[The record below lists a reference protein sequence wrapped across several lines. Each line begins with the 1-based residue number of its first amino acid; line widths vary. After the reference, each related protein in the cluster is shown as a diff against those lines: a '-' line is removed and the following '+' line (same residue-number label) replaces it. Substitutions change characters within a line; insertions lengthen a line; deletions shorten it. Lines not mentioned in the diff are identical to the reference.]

1 MLRAAVHYMIKQR
14 LLIIVISFI
23 LLIAGVYAAKHLS
36 VDAFPDVTNIQVQVA
51 TVAIG
56 RSPEEMERLVT
67 VPVEI
72 AMTGLPGLVEMR
84 SMNKSGLSLIT
95 LVFTDKTD
103 VFFARQLVM
112 ERIIDVTPRLIP
124 GITPV
129 LGPVSTGLGEVYQYT
144 LEHPD
149 DGKRPLTQEELTERR
164 TIQDWVVR
172 PMLRS
177 IRGVAEINSI
187 GGHVKEYQ
195 VYIDPNKLR
204 HYDLTLTQVDRAL
217 ASNNENASGN
227 ILSLPYEQYLI
238 RGVGLITSLDDIRNI
253 VLREMDGI
261 PIYVRDVAH
270 VTFGGE
276 VRQGASIKNGYTEA
290 VSGIVMMLRGGNAK
304 EIVNRVKEKVA
315 EINERGLLPGGLQIV
330 PFYDRTVMVDAALES
345 VYKVLIEALI
355 FVILVMFICL
365 GNFRV
370 SLVVCATLIITPL
383 VTFIIMNYLGIPA
396 NLMSLGGLAIA
407 IGLMVDPTVV
417 VVENIFLRLS
427 HAPEGESKIVT
438 IAKAT
443 AEVGSPVIYGIIIIV
458 LVFLPLMTLE
468 GMEGKMFSPLAVTI
482 SIALLV
488 ALIVSVVLS
497 PVLCD
502 YLLKG
507 GHEEETKIV
516 VFLKSLYLRLL
527 ALSLRNPKGTALVSI
542 GSLILAIGLYPL
554 LGKSFIPIMKEGA
567 VTPVIIRA
575 PSISLEEAI
584 ELETEALLSIAAIPG
599 VKSVVSKLGRGESPA
614 DPASQN
620 ESDPIAEL
628 DLKESGRTQ
637 AEIEDDIRTALSI
650 LPGVNI
656 VISQPIAQRV
666 DEMVTGVRSQV
677 AVKIFGDDLEELRKL
692 SEQVARIVK
701 STRGARD
708 IRIERLSG
716 QQELTIDIDRRAIAR
731 HGINVSDVNELI
743 STAIGGKAV
752 TQVFEGERRFTLLL
766 RFPAEFRNDVEAIKE
781 LLLRPA
787 SHASSGALSPE
798 AAGGML
804 IPLSAVA
811 EIRVVD
817 GPAIISREFA
827 KRRVVVGANVHERDL
842 GSFVAELQAR
852 TAKEIQLPQGYYF
865 SWGGQF
871 ENMERAM
878 EKLSVIVPI
887 TFAAIFFLLFML
899 FNSVKLALLIFTAL
913 PFAAVG
919 GVVGL
924 FLTGE
929 YLSVPAS
936 VGFIAVW
943 GISILNGVVLVSFI
957 KELREQGYSVADAVK
972 TSCDARFRPV
982 LITAAATILGLAPF
996 LIATGLGS
1004 EVQRPLAIVVVCGLM
1019 TGIVMTKVV
1028 VPMMYR
1034 WFDDMP
1040 DKSKEPIQTRNSIMK
1055 PVAIFFLI
1063 SSLFYAGISNAT
1075 NTPLQNATTMYSV
1088 APPHQNL
1095 MPI

>member
-1 MLRAAVHYMIKQR
+1 MAAIVRAMLNQR
-14 LLIIVISFI
+14 LLVLIIGLI
-23 LLIAGVYAAKHLS
+23 LCAAGVGAIRTLT

-95 LVFTDKTD
+95 LVFTDQTD
-103 VFFARQLVM
+103 VYFARQLVM

-144 LEHPD
+144 IEHPD
-149 DGKRPLTQEELTERR
+149 DGKRALTVEELMERR

-195 VYIDPNKLR
+195 VYADPNKLR
-204 HYDLTLTQVDRAL
+204 HYDLTLTDVDRAL
-217 ASNNENASGN
+217 ASNNANASGN
-227 ILSLPYEQYLI
+227 ILALHYEQYLI
-238 RGVGLITSLDDIRNI
+238 RGVGLISSLEDIRNI
-253 VLREMDGI
+253 VLREMDGV
-261 PIYVRDVAH
+261 PVYVRDVAH

-276 VRQGASIKNGYTEA
+276 VRQGASIKNGDTESVA
-290 VSGIVMMLRGGNAK
+290 GIVMMLRGGNAK
-304 EIVNRVKEKVA
+304 EIVGRIKEKVN
-315 EINERGLLPGGLQIV
+315 EINERGILPGGLQIV
-330 PFYDRTVMVDAALES
+330 PFYDRTDLVDGALSTVQTTLMES
-345 VYKVLIEALI
+345 L
-355 FVILVMFICL
+355 ILVIVVLSIFL
-365 GNFRV
+365 GTVRTSF
-370 SLVVCATLIITPL
+370 VVCFTLIITPL
-383 VTFIIMNYLGIPA
+383 ITFLVMNYYGMPA
-396 NLMSLGGLAIA
+396 NLMSLGGLTIA
-407 IGLMVDPTVV
+407 LGMMVDPTVV
-417 VVENIFLRLS
+417 VVENIYQRL
-427 HAPEGESKIVT
+427 GEAKDTGKSKFNVIVD
-438 IAKAT
+438 AV
-443 AEVGSPVIYGIIIIV
+443 AEVGTPVIFGLIVTV

-468 GMEGKMFSPLAVTI
+468 GMEGKTFSPLAVTI
-482 SIALLV
+482 SISLFIALLV
-488 ALIVSVVLS
+488 SLLLS

-507 GHEEETKIV
+507 GSEEDTKIIAV
-516 VFLKSLYLRLL
+516 MKNAYLSFYDL
-527 ALSLRNPKGTALVSI
+527 ANRNQKKTMIVAISALM
-542 GSLILAIGLYPL
+542 LAFALFPL

-575 PSISLEEAI
+575 PSISLDEAI
-584 ELETEALLSIAAIPG
+584 IIETEAMKAIAAIPG
-599 VKSVVSKLGRGESPA
+599 VKSVVSKLGRGETPA

-620 ESDPIAEL
+620 ESDPIADL
-628 DLKESGRTQ
+628 DLIGSGRTQ
-637 AEIEDDIRTALSI
+637 AEIEEDIRKALAA

-677 AVKIFGDDLEELRKL
+677 AIKIFGDDLEELRKL

-716 QQELTIDIDRRAIAR
+716 QQELTINIDRRAIAR

-743 STAIGGKAV
+743 STAVGGKAV

-766 RFPAEFRNDVEAIKE
+766 RFPEGFRHDVEAIKE

-787 SHASSGALSPE
+787 INGVPGGAGVPGT
-798 AAGGML
+798 GGML
-804 IPLSAVA
+804 VPLSAVA
-811 EIRVVD
+811 DIKVVD

-842 GSFVAELQAR
+842 GGFVAELQER
-852 TAKEIQLPQGYYF
+852 TAKEIKLPPGYYF

-878 EKLSVIVPI
+878 AKLSVIVPI
-887 TFAAIFFLLFML
+887 TLAAIFFLLFML
-899 FNSVKLALLIFTAL
+899 FNSVKMAILIYLVL
-913 PFAAVG
+913 PFASVG

-924 FLTGE
+924 FVTGQ

-943 GISILNGVVLVSFI
+943 GTSILNGVVLISFLR
-957 KELREQGYSVADAVK
+957 ELRQKGFSVQEAARK
-972 TSCDARFRPV
+972 ACAQRFRPV
-982 LITAAATILGLAPF
+982 MMTAATTVLGLAPF

-1004 EVQRPLAIVVVCGLM
+1004 EIQKPLAVVVIFGLTTATMM
-1019 TGIVMTKVV
+1019 TMVVM
-1028 VPMMYR
+1028 PMIYR
-1034 WFDDMP
+1034 WFDDIP
-1040 DKSKEPIQTRNSIMK
+1040 DKKVPDKADPASIPAAPSVLVKQT
-1055 PVAIFFLI
+1055 
-1063 SSLFYAGISNAT
+1063 
-1075 NTPLQNATTMYSV
+1075 
-1088 APPHQNL
+1088 
-1095 MPI
+1095 

>member
-1 MLRAAVHYMIKQR
+1 MLASIVHFMLRIR
-14 LLIIVISFI
+14 LVVVVVALA
-23 LLIAGVYAAKHLS
+23 LCGAGVYALKHLS

-144 LEHPD
+144 IEHPD
-149 DGKRPLTQEELTERR
+149 DGKRALTEEELMERR

-187 GGHVKEYQ
+187 GGYVKEYQ
-195 VYIDPNKLR
+195 VYVDPNKLR
-204 HYDLTLTQVDRAL
+204 HFDLTLTEVDRAL
-217 ASNNENASGN
+217 ANNNANASGN
-227 ILSLPYEQYLI
+227 ILALRYEQYLI
-238 RGVGLITSLDDIRNI
+238 RGVGLIASLEDIRNI
-253 VLREMDGI
+253 VLREMNGV
-261 PIYVRDVAH
+261 PVYVRDVAD

-276 VRQGASIKNGYTEA
+276 VRQGASIKNGDTES
-290 VSGIVMMLRGGNAK
+290 VTGIVMMLRGGNAK
-304 EIVNRVKEKVA
+304 EIVGRIKEKVT
-315 EINERGLLPGGLQIV
+315 EINERGLLPDGLQIV
-330 PFYDRTVMVDAALES
+330 PFYDRTIMVDAALDS
-345 VYKVLIEALI
+345 VSRVLIEAMV
-355 FVILVMFICL
+355 FVIIVMVICL
-365 GNFRV
+365 GNFRI

-383 VTFIIMNYLGIPA
+383 VTFMIMNYFGIPA

-427 HAPEGESKIVT
+427 HASGDEPKMVT
-438 IAKAT
+438 IAKAA

-468 GMEGKMFSPLAVTI
+468 GMEGKMFSPLAITI
-482 SIALLV
+482 SISLLV
-488 ALIVSVVLS
+488 ALVVSVVLS
-497 PVLCD
+497 PVLSD
-502 YLLKG
+502 YALKSG
-507 GHEEETKIV
+507 SEEDTKIV
-516 VFLKSLYLRLL
+516 VFLKTLYLRLL
-527 ALSLRNPKGTALVSI
+527 YLALANPKGTALVSV
-542 GSLILAIGLYPL
+542 GSLLLAIGLYPM
-554 LGKSFIPIMKEGA
+554 LGKSFIPIMKEGSI
-567 VTPVIIRA
+567 TPVIIRA
-575 PSISLEEAI
+575 PSISLDEAI
-584 ELETEALLSIAAIPG
+584 KIETEAMKMIAAIPG
-599 VKSVVSKLGRGESPA
+599 VKSVVSKLGRGETPA

-620 ESDPIAEL
+620 ESDPIADL
-628 DLKESGRTQ
+628 DLEGSGRTQ
-637 AEIEDDIRTALSI
+637 AELEEDIRKALAV

-716 QQELTIDIDRRAIAR
+716 QQELTIEIDRRAIAR

-743 STAIGGKAV
+743 ATAIGGKAV
-752 TQVFEGERRFTLLL
+752 TQVFEGERRFTLIL
-766 RFPAEFRNDVEAIKE
+766 RFPEQYRYDVEAIKE

-787 SHASSGALSPE
+787 VTTPTR
-798 AAGGML
+798 GGGTDGGRL
-804 IPLSAVA
+804 VPLSAIADIKV
-811 EIRVVD
+811 ID

-842 GSFVAELQAR
+842 GGFVAELQEK
-852 TAKEIQLPQGYYF
+852 TAKEIKLPPGYYF

-878 EKLSVIVPI
+878 AKLSLIVPI

-913 PFAAVG
+913 PFASVG
-919 GVVGL
+919 GVIGL

-943 GISILNGVVLVSFI
+943 GVSILNGVVLVSFI
-957 KELREQGYSVADAVK
+957 KELREQGLSVADAVK
-972 TSCDARFRPV
+972 TSCEARFRPV

-1004 EVQRPLAIVVVCGLM
+1004 EVQRPLAIVVICGLI
-1019 TGIVMTKVV
+1019 TATVMTKVV
-1028 VPMMYR
+1028 VPMLYR

-1040 DKSKEPIQTRNSIMK
+1040 DHPTQPKQHEEDHTALPLTSDSSPSLK
-1055 PVAIFFLI
+1055 PVKE
-1063 SSLFYAGISNAT
+1063 
-1075 NTPLQNATTMYSV
+1075 V
-1088 APPHQNL
+1088 
-1095 MPI
+1095 

>member
-1 MLRAAVHYMIKQR
+1 MTAIVRAMLNQR
-14 LLIIVISFI
+14 LLVLIIGLI
-23 LLIAGVYAAKHLS
+23 LCAAGVGAIKTLT

-95 LVFTDKTD
+95 LVFTDQTD

-144 LEHPD
+144 IEHPD
-149 DGKRPLTQEELTERR
+149 DGKRTLTEEELMERR
-164 TIQDWVVR
+164 TVQDWVVR

-195 VYIDPNKLR
+195 VYADPNKLR
-204 HYDLTLTQVDRAL
+204 HYDLTLTDVDRAL
-217 ASNNENASGN
+217 ASNNANASGN
-227 ILSLPYEQYLI
+227 ILSLQYEQYLI
-238 RGVGLITSLDDIRNI
+238 RGVGLIASLEDIRNI
-253 VLREMDGI
+253 VLREMDGV
-261 PIYVRDVAH
+261 PVYVRDVAH

-276 VRQGASIKNGYTEA
+276 VRQGASIKNGDTESVA
-290 VSGIVMMLRGGNAK
+290 GIVMMLRGGNAK
-304 EIVNRVKEKVA
+304 EIVGRIKERVKE
-315 EINERGLLPGGLQIV
+315 INEGGILPGGLQIV
-330 PFYDRTVMVDAALES
+330 PFYDRTDLVDAALGTVQS
-345 VYKVLIEALI
+345 TLIESL
-355 FVILVMFICL
+355 ILVIVVLSLFL
-365 GNFRV
+365 GTVRTSF
-370 SLVVCATLIITPL
+370 VVCFTLIITPL
-383 VTFIIMNYLGIPA
+383 ITFLVMNHYGMPA
-396 NLMSLGGLAIA
+396 NLMSLGGLTIA
-407 IGLMVDPTVV
+407 LGMMVDPTVV
-417 VVENIFLRLS
+417 VVENIYQRL
-427 HAPEGESKIVT
+427 GEAKDTGKSKFNVIVD
-438 IAKAT
+438 AT
-443 AEVGSPVIYGIIIIV
+443 AEVGTPVIFGLIVTV

-468 GMEGKMFSPLAVTI
+468 GMEGKTFSPLAVTI
-482 SIALLV
+482 SISLFIALLV
-488 ALIVSVVLS
+488 SLLLS

-507 GHEEETKIV
+507 GSEQDTKIIAV
-516 VFLKSLYLRLL
+516 MKNAYLYIYDL
-527 ALSLRNPKGTALVSI
+527 ANRNQKKTMIIAISALI
-542 GSLILAIGLYPL
+542 AAFALFPL
-554 LGKSFIPIMKEGA
+554 LGKSFIPIMKEGSI
-567 VTPVIIRA
+567 TPVIIRA
-575 PSISLEEAI
+575 PSISLDEAI
-584 ELETEALLSIAAIPG
+584 KIETEAMKAIAAIPG
-599 VKSVVSKLGRGESPA
+599 VKSVVSKLGRGDTPA

-620 ESDPIAEL
+620 ESDPIANL
-628 DLKESGRTQ
+628 DLIGSGRTQ
-637 AEIEDDIRTALSI
+637 AEIEEDIRKSLTV

-716 QQELTIDIDRRAIAR
+716 QQELTINIDRRAIAR
-731 HGINVSDVNELI
+731 HGLNVSDVNEMI
-743 STAIGGKAV
+743 ATAVGGKAV

-766 RFPAEFRNDVEAIKE
+766 RFPEEFRHDVEAIKE

-787 SHASSGALSPE
+787 IDGARGGMG
-798 AAGGML
+798 AGGML
-804 IPLSAVA
+804 VPLSAVA
-811 EIRVVD
+811 EIKVID

-842 GSFVAELQAR
+842 GGFVAELQQR
-852 TAKEIQLPQGYYF
+852 TAKEIKLPPGYYF
-865 SWGGQF
+865 AWGGQF

-878 EKLSVIVPI
+878 AKLSIIVPI
-887 TFAAIFFLLFML
+887 TLAAIFFLLFML
-899 FNSVKLALLIFTAL
+899 FNSIKMAILIYLAL
-913 PFAAVG
+913 PFASVG
-919 GVVGL
+919 GIVGL
-924 FLTGE
+924 FVTGQ

-943 GISILNGVVLVSFI
+943 GTSILNGVVLISFLR
-957 KELREQGYSVADAVK
+957 ELREKGFSVQEAARK
-972 TSCDARFRPV
+972 ACAQRFRPV
-982 LITAAATILGLAPF
+982 MMTAATTVLGLAPF
-996 LIATGLGS
+996 LTATGLGS
-1004 EVQRPLAIVVVCGLM
+1004 EVQKPLAIVVIFGLM
-1019 TGIVMTKVV
+1019 TATVMTMVV
-1028 VPMMYR
+1028 MPMIYR

-1040 DKSKEPIQTRNSIMK
+1040 DKKNEPEQNQPEPLPLVDTLQSPAKE
-1055 PVAIFFLI
+1055 A
-1063 SSLFYAGISNAT
+1063 
-1075 NTPLQNATTMYSV
+1075 
-1088 APPHQNL
+1088 
-1095 MPI
+1095 

>member
-1 MLRAAVHYMIKQR
+1 MLAAIVNVMIR
-14 LLIIVISFI
+14 LRLIVVVVA
-23 LLIAGVYAAKHLS
+23 LALCGAGIYAAKHLS

-103 VFFARQLVM
+103 VYFARQLVM
-112 ERIIDVTPRLIP
+112 ERIIDVSPRLIP

-129 LGPVSTGLGEVYQYT
+129 LGPVSTGLGEVFQYT
-144 LEHPD
+144 IEHPS
-149 DGKRPLTQEELTERR
+149 DGKRALTKEELTERR

-187 GGHVKEYQ
+187 GGYVKEYQ
-195 VYIDPNKLR
+195 VYVDPNKLR
-204 HYDLTLTQVDRAL
+204 HYDLTLTEVDRAL
-217 ASNNENASGN
+217 ASNNANASGN
-227 ILSLPYEQYLI
+227 ILALRYEQYLI
-238 RGVGLITSLDDIRNI
+238 RGVGLIATLDDIRNI
-253 VLREMDGI
+253 VLREMDGV
-261 PIYVRDVAH
+261 PIYMRDVAE
-270 VTFGGE
+270 VTLGGE
-276 VRQGASIKNGYTEA
+276 VRQGASIKNGYTESVA
-290 VSGIVMMLRGGNAK
+290 AIVMMLRGGNAK
-304 EIVNRVKEKVA
+304 EIVSRVKEKVA
-315 EINERGLLPGGLQIV
+315 EINESGLLPDGLQIV
-330 PFYDRTVMVDAALES
+330 PFYDRSVMVDAALDS

-365 GNFRV
+365 GHLRV

-383 VTFIIMNYLGIPA
+383 ITFMIMNYFGIPA
-396 NLMSLGGLAIA
+396 NLMSLGGLTIA

-427 HAPEGESKIVT
+427 HAPSGEPKIVT
-438 IAKAT
+438 IAKAA
-443 AEVGSPVIYGIIIIV
+443 AEVGAPVIYGIIIIV

-488 ALIVSVVLS
+488 ALVISVVLS

-502 YLLKG
+502 YALKG
-507 GHEEETKIV
+507 GSEKDTKIV
-516 VFLKSLYLRLL
+516 VVLKSLYLRLL
-527 ALSLRNPKGTALVSI
+527 YLALRNPKGTALVSV
-542 GSLILAIGLYPL
+542 GSLLLAIGLYPM
-554 LGKSFIPIMKEGA
+554 LGKSFIPIMKEGS

-575 PSISLEEAI
+575 PSISLEKSIKLEMEAMQK
-584 ELETEALLSIAAIPG
+584 IAAIPG
-599 VKSVVSKLGRGESPA
+599 VKTVVSKLGRGESPA
-614 DPASQN
+614 DPQSQN
-620 ESDPIAEL
+620 ESDPIADL
-628 DLKESGRTQ
+628 DLKGSGRTQ
-637 AEIEDDIRTALSI
+637 AEIEEDIRKALAD

-656 VISQPIAQRV
+656 VISQPIAARV

-708 IRIERLSG
+708 LRIERLSG
-716 QQELTIDIDRRAIAR
+716 QQELTINIDRHAIAR
-731 HGINVSDVNELI
+731 HGLNVSDINELI
-743 STAIGGKAV
+743 ETAVGGKAV

-766 RFPAEFRNDVEAIKE
+766 RFPEKYRHDVESIKD

-787 SHASSGALSPE
+787 STGVAGGMGK
-798 AAGGML
+798 GGML

-811 EIRVVD
+811 EIKVID
-817 GPAIISREFA
+817 GPAVISREFA
-827 KRRVVVGANVHERDL
+827 KRRVVVGANVHNRDI
-842 GSFVAELQAR
+842 GSFVAELQQR
-852 TAKEIQLPQGYYF
+852 VAKEVKLPPGYYF

-878 EKLSVIVPI
+878 ARLAVIVPI
-887 TFAAIFFLLFML
+887 TFMAIFFLLFML

-913 PFAAVG
+913 PFASVG

-943 GISILNGVVLVSFI
+943 GVAILNGVVLVSFI
-957 KELREQGYSVADAVK
+957 KELREQGLTVQEAVK
-972 TSCDARFRPV
+972 TSCEARFRPV

-996 LIATGLGS
+996 LISTGLGS
-1004 EVQRPLAIVVVCGLM
+1004 EVQRPLAIVVICGLI
-1019 TGIVMTKVV
+1019 TATVMTKVV
-1028 VPMMYR
+1028 VPMLYR
-1034 WFDDMP
+1034 WFDDHK
-1040 DKSKEPIQTRNSIMK
+1040 DD
-1055 PVAIFFLI
+1055 
-1063 SSLFYAGISNAT
+1063 
-1075 NTPLQNATTMYSV
+1075 
-1088 APPHQNL
+1088 APPTTPNPPEIAASTVAADGQHGGKAVTTGETPAQ
-1095 MPI
+1095 PSA

>member
-1 MLRAAVHYMIKQR
+1 MAAIIRAMLNQR
-14 LLIIVISFI
+14 LLVLVIG
-23 LLIAGVYAAKHLS
+23 LMLCVAGGFAVKTLS

-95 LVFTDKTD
+95 LVFTDQTD

-144 LEHPD
+144 IEHPD
-149 DGKRPLTQEELTERR
+149 DSKRALTVEELMERR

-195 VYIDPNKLR
+195 VYVDPNKLR

-217 ASNNENASGN
+217 ASNNANASGN
-227 ILSLPYEQYLI
+227 ILALHYEQYLI
-238 RGVGLITSLDDIRNI
+238 RGVGLISSLEDIRNI
-253 VLREMDGI
+253 VLREMNGV
-261 PIYVRDVAH
+261 PVYVRDIAE

-276 VRQGASIKNGYTEA
+276 VRQGASIKNGYTES

-304 EIVNRVKEKVA
+304 EIVGRIKEKVA
-315 EINERGLLPGGLQIV
+315 EINERGILPDGLQIV
-330 PFYDRTVMVDAALES
+330 PFYDRTDLVDGALS
-345 VYKVLIEALI
+345 TVQSTLIESL
-355 FVILVMFICL
+355 ILVIVVLSIFL
-365 GNFRV
+365 GTIRT
-370 SLVVCATLIITPL
+370 SIVVCFTLIITPL
-383 VTFIIMNYLGIPA
+383 ITFLVMNYYGMPA
-396 NLMSLGGLAIA
+396 NLMSLGGLTIA
-407 IGLMVDPTVV
+407 LGMMVDPTVV
-417 VVENIFLRLS
+417 VVENIYQRL
-427 HAPEGESKIVT
+427 GEAKDTGKSKYNVIVD
-438 IAKAT
+438 AV
-443 AEVGSPVIYGIIIIV
+443 AEVGTPVIFGLIVTV

-468 GMEGKMFSPLAVTI
+468 GMEGKTFSPLAVTI
-482 SIALLV
+482 SISLFIALLV
-488 ALIVSVVLS
+488 SLSLS

-507 GHEEETKIV
+507 GSEQDTKIIAI
-516 VFLKSLYLRLL
+516 LKKGYL
-527 ALSLRNPKGTALVSI
+527 
-542 GSLILAIGLYPL
+542 GLYDLAVRNQKKTMIISVSSLMVAFALFPL
-554 LGKSFIPIMKEGA
+554 LGTAFIPIMKEGA

-575 PSISLEEAI
+575 PSISLDEAI
-584 ELETEALLSIAAIPG
+584 KIETEAMQMIAAIPG

-620 ESDPIAEL
+620 ESDPIADL
-628 DLKESGRTQ
+628 DLIGSGRTQ
-637 AEIEDDIRTALSI
+637 HEIEEDIRKALTV

-677 AVKIFGDDLEELRKL
+677 AIKIFGDDLEELRKL

-716 QQELTIDIDRRAIAR
+716 QQELTINIDRRAIAR

-743 STAIGGKAV
+743 ATAVGGKAV

-766 RFPAEFRNDVEAIKE
+766 RFPEGFRHDVEAIKE
-781 LLLRPA
+781 LLLRPTA
-787 SHASSGALSPE
+787 SNVTPGGMAT
-798 AAGGML
+798 GGML
-804 IPLSAVA
+804 VPLSAIADIKV
-811 EIRVVD
+811 ID

-827 KRRVVVGANVHERDL
+827 KRRVVIGVNVHERDM
-842 GSFVAELQAR
+842 GGFVAELQER
-852 TAKEIQLPQGYYF
+852 TAKEIKLPPGYYF
-865 SWGGQF
+865 VWGGQF
-871 ENMERAM
+871 ENMQRAM
-878 EKLSVIVPI
+878 AKLSIIVPV
-887 TFAAIFFLLFML
+887 TLAAIFFLLFML
-899 FNSVKLALLIFTAL
+899 FNSVKMAVLIYLVL
-913 PFAAVG
+913 PFASVG

-924 FLTGE
+924 FVTGQ

-943 GISILNGVVLVSFI
+943 GTSILNGVVLISFLR
-957 KELREQGYSVADAVK
+957 ELREKGLSAQEAARQACSQ
-972 TSCDARFRPV
+972 RFRPV
-982 LITAAATILGLAPF
+982 MMTAATTILGLAPF
-996 LIATGLGS
+996 LTATGLGS
-1004 EVQRPLAIVVVCGLM
+1004 EVQKPLAIVVIFGLTTATLM
-1019 TGIVMTKVV
+1019 TMVVM
-1028 VPMMYR
+1028 PMAYR
-1034 WFDDMP
+1034 WFDDIS
-1040 DKSKEPIQTRNSIMK
+1040 DKKTPVHPEPLPSLV
-1055 PVAIFFLI
+1055 VADP
-1063 SSLFYAGISNAT
+1063 AKKA
-1075 NTPLQNATTMYSV
+1075 
-1088 APPHQNL
+1088 
-1095 MPI
+1095 

>member
-1 MLRAAVHYMIKQR
+1 MATIVRAMLNQR
-14 LLIIVISFI
+14 LLV
-23 LLIAGVYAAKHLS
+23 LVLALGLCIAGGFAAKNLT

-95 LVFTDKTD
+95 LVFTDETD

-144 LEHPD
+144 IEHPS
-149 DGKRPLTQEELTERR
+149 DGKRSLTEQELMDRR

-187 GGHVKEYQ
+187 GGYVKEYQ
-195 VYIDPNKLR
+195 VYVDPNKLR
-204 HYDLTLTQVDRAL
+204 HYDLTLAQVDLAL
-217 ASNNENASGN
+217 ASNNANASGN
-227 ILSLPYEQYLI
+227 ILALHYEQYLI
-238 RGVGLITSLDDIRNI
+238 RGVGLISSLEDIRNI
-253 VLREMDGI
+253 VLKETNGV
-261 PIYVRDVAH
+261 PIYVRDVAN
-270 VTFGGE
+270 VVFGGE
-276 VRQGASIKNGYTEA
+276 VRQGASIKNGDTES
-290 VSGIVMMLRGGNAK
+290 VTGVVMMLRGGNAK
-304 EIVNRVKEKVA
+304 EIVSRIKEKVA
-315 EINERGLLPGGLQIV
+315 EINERGILPDGLQIV
-330 PFYDRTVMVDAALES
+330 PFYDRTDLVDNALRTVQSTLMES
-345 VYKVLIEALI
+345 L
-355 FVILVMFICL
+355 ILVIVVLSVFL
-365 GNFRV
+365 GTVRTSF
-370 SLVVCATLIITPL
+370 VVCFTLIITPL
-383 VTFIIMNYLGIPA
+383 VTFMVMNHYGMPA
-396 NLMSLGGLAIA
+396 NLMSLGGLTIA
-407 IGLMVDPTVV
+407 LGMMVDPTVV
-417 VVENIFLRLS
+417 VVENIYQRL
-427 HAPEGESKIVT
+427 GEAKDTGKSKYNVIVD
-438 IAKAT
+438 AV
-443 AEVGSPVIYGIIIIV
+443 AEVGTPVIFGLVVTV

-468 GMEGKMFSPLAVTI
+468 GMEGKTFSPLAVTI
-482 SIALLV
+482 SISLFIALLV
-488 ALIVSVVLS
+488 SLMLS

-507 GHEEETKIV
+507 GSEEDTRIIAIMKNGYLK
-516 VFLKSLYLRLL
+516 VFDLASRNQKKAIMIAISSLMVAF
-527 ALSLRNPKGTALVSI
+527 ALF
-542 GSLILAIGLYPL
+542 PL

-575 PSISLEEAI
+575 PSISLDEAI
-584 ELETEALLSIAAIPG
+584 KIEMEGMKAIAAIPG
-599 VKSVVSKLGRGESPA
+599 VKSVVSKLGRGDTAA

-620 ESDPIAEL
+620 ESDPIVDL
-628 DLKESGRTQ
+628 DLVNSGRTQ
-637 AEIEDDIRTALSI
+637 LEIEEDIRKALTI

-716 QQELTIDIDRRAIAR
+716 QQELTINIDRRAIAR
-731 HGINVSDVNELI
+731 HGLNVSDVNELI
-743 STAIGGKAV
+743 ATAVGGKAV

-766 RFPAEFRNDVEAIKE
+766 RFPEEVRYDVEAIKE

-787 SHASSGALSPE
+787 TIITGKEGAG
-798 AAGGML
+798 AGGRL
-804 IPLSAVA
+804 VPLKAVA
-811 EIRVVD
+811 EIKVVD

-827 KRRVVVGANVHERDL
+827 RRRVVVGANVHNRDM
-842 GSFVAELQAR
+842 GGFVAELQERA
-852 TAKEIQLPQGYYF
+852 AKEIKLPPGYYF
-865 SWGGQF
+865 VWGGQF

-878 EKLSVIVPI
+878 AKLGVIVPV
-887 TFAAIFFLLFML
+887 TLAVIFFLLFML
-899 FNSVKLALLIFTAL
+899 FNSVKMAILIYLVL
-913 PFAAVG
+913 PFASVG

-924 FLTGE
+924 YLTGQ

-943 GISILNGVVLVSFI
+943 GTSILNGVVLISFVR
-957 KELREQGYSVADAVK
+957 ELRQKGMSIAEATRKACSQ
-972 TSCDARFRPV
+972 RFRPV
-982 LITAAATILGLAPF
+982 MMTAATTILGLAPF
-996 LIATGLGS
+996 LTATGLGS
-1004 EVQRPLAIVVVCGLM
+1004 EVQKPLAIVVIFGLTTATMM
-1019 TGIVMTKVV
+1019 TMVVM
-1028 VPMMYR
+1028 PIIYH
-1034 WFDDMP
+1034 WFDDIVTT
-1040 DKSKEPIQTRNSIMK
+1040 KESETEGESTDAKNVTVSP
-1055 PVAIFFLI
+1055 AIK
-1063 SSLFYAGISNAT
+1063 
-1075 NTPLQNATTMYSV
+1075 
-1088 APPHQNL
+1088 
-1095 MPI
+1095 

>member
-1 MLRAAVHYMIKQR
+1 VLASIVNIMIRLR
-14 LLIIVISFI
+14 LIVVVVA
-23 LLIAGVYAAKHLS
+23 LALCGAGIYAAKHLS

-103 VFFARQLVM
+103 VYFARQLVM
-112 ERIIDVTPRLIP
+112 ERIIDVSPRLIP

-144 LEHPD
+144 IEHPN
-149 DGKRPLTQEELTERR
+149 DGKRALTKEELTERR
-164 TIQDWVVR
+164 TVQDWVVR

-195 VYIDPNKLR
+195 VYVDPNKLR
-204 HYDLTLTQVDRAL
+204 HYDLTLTEVDRAL
-217 ASNNENASGN
+217 ASNNANSSGN
-227 ILSLPYEQYLI
+227 ILALRYEQYLI
-238 RGVGLITSLDDIRNI
+238 RGVGLISTLDDIRNI
-253 VLREMDGI
+253 VLREMDGV
-261 PIYVRDVAH
+261 PVYVRDVAE
-270 VTFGGE
+270 VTLGGE
-276 VRQGASIKNGYTEA
+276 VRQGASIKNGQTEA
-290 VSGIVMMLRGGNAK
+290 VTGIVMMLRGGNAK
-304 EIVNRVKEKVA
+304 EIVSRIKEKVT
-315 EINERGLLPGGLQIV
+315 EINEGGLLPDGLQIV
-330 PFYDRTVMVDAALES
+330 PFYDRTVMVDAALDS

-365 GNFRV
+365 GHLRV

-383 VTFIIMNYLGIPA
+383 ITFMIMNYFGIPA
-396 NLMSLGGLAIA
+396 NLMSLGGLTIA

-427 HAPEGESKIVT
+427 HAPPGEPKIVT
-438 IAKAT
+438 IAKAA
-443 AEVGSPVIYGIIIIV
+443 AEVGAPVIYGIIIIV

-468 GMEGKMFSPLAVTI
+468 GMEGKMFSPLAITI

-488 ALIVSVVLS
+488 ALVISVVLS

-502 YLLKG
+502 YALQG
-507 GHEEETKIV
+507 GSEKDTKIV
-516 VFLKSLYLRLL
+516 VVLKSLYLRLL
-527 ALSLRNPKGTALVSI
+527 YLALRNPKGTALVSV
-542 GSLILAIGLYPL
+542 GSLLLAIGLYPL
-554 LGKSFIPIMKEGA
+554 LGKSFIPIMKEGS

-584 ELETEALLSIAAIPG
+584 KLEVEAMQRIAAIPG
-599 VKSVVSKLGRGESPA
+599 VRSVVSKVGRGESPA
-614 DPASQN
+614 DPQSQN
-620 ESDPIAEL
+620 ESDPIADL
-628 DLKESGRTQ
+628 DLKGSGRTQ
-637 AEIEDDIRTALSI
+637 AEIEEDIRKALAD

-656 VISQPIAQRV
+656 VISQPIAARV

-708 IRIERLSG
+708 LRIERLSG
-716 QQELTIDIDRRAIAR
+716 QHELTINIDRHAIAR

-743 STAIGGKAV
+743 ETAIGGKAV
-752 TQVFEGERRFTLLL
+752 TQIFEGERRFTLLL
-766 RFPAEFRNDVEAIKE
+766 RFPEKYRHDVESIKD

-787 SHASSGALSPE
+787 NVAAASGMGK
-798 AAGGML
+798 GGML

-811 EIRVVD
+811 DIKVID
-817 GPAIISREFA
+817 GPAVISREFA
-827 KRRVVVGANVHERDL
+827 KRRVVVGANVHDRDI
-842 GSFVAELQAR
+842 GSFVAELQQR
-852 TAKEIQLPQGYYF
+852 VAKEVKLPPGYYF

-878 EKLSVIVPI
+878 ARLAVIVPI

-913 PFAAVG
+913 PFASVG
-919 GVVGL
+919 GVIGL

-943 GISILNGVVLVSFI
+943 GVAILNGVVLVSFI
-957 KELREQGYSVADAVK
+957 KELREQGLTVQEAVK
-972 TSCDARFRPV
+972 TSCEARFRPV

-996 LIATGLGS
+996 LISTGLGS
-1004 EVQRPLAIVVVCGLM
+1004 EVQRPLAIVVICGLI
-1019 TGIVMTKVV
+1019 TATVMTKVV
-1028 VPMMYR
+1028 VPMLYR
-1034 WFDDMP
+1034 WFDDHDDNVP
-1040 DKSKEPIQTRNSIMK
+1040 PAAPN
-1055 PVAIFFLI
+1055 PVEIAA
-1063 SSLFYAGISNAT
+1063 ST
-1075 NTPLQNATTMYSV
+1075 ATTEGQHGGTAVTTSETP
-1088 APPHQNL
+1088 AQPST
-1095 MPI
+1095 

>member
-1 MLRAAVHYMIKQR
+1 MLNQR
-14 LLIIVISFI
+14 LLVVVIG
-23 LLIAGVYAAKHLS
+23 LALCIAGGFAAKNLS

-144 LEHPD
+144 IEHPD
-149 DGKRPLTQEELTERR
+149 DGQRALTVEELTERR

-195 VYIDPNKLR
+195 VYVDPNKLR

-217 ASNNENASGN
+217 ASNNANASGN
-227 ILSLPYEQYLI
+227 ILALHYEQYLI
-238 RGVGLITSLDDIRNI
+238 RGVGLIATLEDIRNI
-253 VLREMDGI
+253 VLREMDGV
-261 PIYVRDVAH
+261 PVYVRDVAE

-276 VRQGASIKNGYTEA
+276 VRQGASIKNGYTESVA
-290 VSGIVMMLRGGNAK
+290 GIVMMLRGGNAK
-304 EIVNRVKEKVA
+304 EIVERIKGKVT
-315 EINERGLLPGGLQIV
+315 EINERGILPDGLQIV
-330 PFYDRTVMVDAALES
+330 PFYDRTDLVDGALS
-345 VYKVLIEALI
+345 TVQSTLIESL
-355 FVILVMFICL
+355 ILVIVVLSIFL
-365 GNFRV
+365 GNVRT
-370 SLVVCATLIITPL
+370 SIVVCFTLIITPL
-383 VTFIIMNYLGIPA
+383 ITFMVMNYYGMPA
-396 NLMSLGGLAIA
+396 NLMSLGGLTIA
-407 IGLMVDPTVV
+407 LGMMVDPTVV
-417 VVENIFLRLS
+417 VVENIYQRL
-427 HAPEGESKIVT
+427 GEARDTNQSKFDI
-438 IAKAT
+438 IIKAT
-443 AEVGSPVIYGIIIIV
+443 AEVGTPVIFGVIVTV

-468 GMEGKMFSPLAVTI
+468 GMEGKTFSPLAVTI
-482 SIALLV
+482 AISLFVALLV
-488 ALIVSVVLS
+488 SILLS
-497 PVLCD
+497 PVLSA
-502 YLLKG
+502 YLLQG
-507 GHEEETKIV
+507 GSEEDTKVIA
-516 VFLKSLYLRLL
+516 FLKSGYLYVLNL
-527 ALSLRNPKGTALVSI
+527 ALGNQKKTMVISISLLMVAFALF
-542 GSLILAIGLYPL
+542 PL

-567 VTPVIIRA
+567 ATPVIIRA

-584 ELETEALLSIAAIPG
+584 KLETDAMRMIAAIPG

-620 ESDPIAEL
+620 ESDPIADL
-628 DLKESGRTQ
+628 DLEGSGRTQ
-637 AEIEDDIRTALSI
+637 NEIEEDIRKALTT

-716 QQELTIDIDRRAIAR
+716 QQELTINIDRRAIAR
-731 HGINVSDVNELI
+731 HGLNVSDVNELI
-743 STAIGGKAV
+743 ATAIGGKAV

-766 RFPAEFRNDVEAIKE
+766 RFPEEFRYDVEAIKE

-787 SHASSGALSPE
+787 SNIAPGGA
-798 AAGGML
+798 ATGGML
-804 IPLSAVA
+804 VPLSAIA
-811 EIRVVD
+811 DIQVVD

-827 KRRVVVGANVHERDL
+827 RRRVVVGANVHERDL
-842 GSFVAELQAR
+842 GGFVAELQQR
-852 TAKEIQLPQGYYF
+852 TAKEIKLPPGYYF
-865 SWGGQF
+865 VWGGQF

-878 EKLSVIVPI
+878 ATLSIIVPI
-887 TFAAIFFLLFML
+887 TLAAIFFLLFML
-899 FNSVKLALLIFTAL
+899 FNSVKMAVLIYLVL
-913 PFAAVG
+913 PFASVG
-919 GVVGL
+919 GIVGL

-943 GISILNGVVLVSFI
+943 GTSILNGVVLISFVR
-957 KELREQGYSVADAVK
+957 ELREKGLSIEQSVRQACAQ
-972 TSCDARFRPV
+972 RFRPV
-982 LITAAATILGLAPF
+982 MMTAATTVLGLAPF
-996 LIATGLGS
+996 LAATGLGS
-1004 EVQRPLAIVVVCGLM
+1004 EVQKPLAIVVICGLTTATMM
-1019 TGIVMTKVV
+1019 TMVVM
-1028 VPMMYR
+1028 PMLYR
-1034 WFDDMP
+1034 WFDDVPEKMSP
-1040 DKSKEPIQTRNSIMK
+1040 PTQPQPESLPSSVIAQNSVK
-1055 PVAIFFLI
+1055 DA
-1063 SSLFYAGISNAT
+1063 
-1075 NTPLQNATTMYSV
+1075 
-1088 APPHQNL
+1088 
-1095 MPI
+1095 

>member
-1 MLRAAVHYMIKQR
+1 MTAIVRAMIKQR
-14 LLIIVISFI
+14 LLVLVIG
-23 LLIAGVYAAKHLS
+23 LALCVAGGFAAKNLS

-144 LEHPD
+144 IEHPD
-149 DGKRPLTQEELTERR
+149 DGKAPLTLEELTERR

-195 VYIDPNKLR
+195 VYVDPNKLR

-217 ASNNENASGN
+217 ASNNANASGN
-227 ILSLPYEQYLI
+227 ILALPYEQYLI
-238 RGVGLITSLDDIRNI
+238 RGVGLITTLDDIRNI
-253 VLREMDGI
+253 VLKEMNGV
-261 PIYVRDVAH
+261 PVYVRDVAH

-276 VRQGASIKNGYTEA
+276 VRQGASVKNGYTES

-304 EIVNRVKEKVA
+304 EIVGRVKEKVA
-315 EINERGLLPGGLQIV
+315 EINERGILPDGLQIV
-330 PFYDRTVMVDAALES
+330 PFYDRTDLVDAALS
-345 VYKVLIEALI
+345 TVQGTLIESL
-355 FVILVMFICL
+355 ILVIVVLSIFL
-365 GNFRV
+365 GTLRT
-370 SLVVCATLIITPL
+370 SIVVCFTLIITPL
-383 VTFIIMNYLGIPA
+383 VTFLVMNYYGMPA
-396 NLMSLGGLAIA
+396 NLMSLGGLTIA
-407 IGLMVDPTVV
+407 LGMMVDPTVV
-417 VVENIFLRLS
+417 VVENIYQRL
-427 HAPEGESKIVT
+427 GEAQGTDKSKFNIIVD
-438 IAKAT
+438 AV
-443 AEVGSPVIYGIIIIV
+443 AEVGTPVIFGVFVTI

-468 GMEGKMFSPLAVTI
+468 GMEGKTFSPLAITI
-482 SIALLV
+482 AISLLV
-488 ALIVSVVLS
+488 ALFVSVLLS
-497 PVLCD
+497 PVLSD

-507 GHEEETKIV
+507 GSDQDTRIV
-516 VFLKSLYLRLL
+516 AFLKDNYLRLFNL
-527 ALSLRNPKGTALVSI
+527 AMNNQKMTMIIAISSLI
-542 GSLILAIGLYPL
+542 GSFVLFPL

-584 ELETEALLSIAAIPG
+584 ELETEAMKMIAAIPG

-620 ESDPIAEL
+620 ESDPIADL
-628 DLKESGRTQ
+628 DLEGSGRTQ
-637 AEIEDDIRTALSI
+637 QEIEEDIRKALAV

-716 QQELTIDIDRRAIAR
+716 QQELTINIDRRAIAR
-731 HGINVSDVNELI
+731 HGLNVSDVNELI
-743 STAIGGKAV
+743 ATAIGGKAV

-766 RFPAEFRNDVEAIKE
+766 RFPEIFRHDVEAIKE
-781 LLLRPA
+781 LLLRPINLNA
-787 SHASSGALSPE
+787 SGAVV
-798 AAGGML
+798 AGGML
-804 IPLSAVA
+804 VPLSAVA
-811 EIRVVD
+811 DIQVID

-827 KRRVVVGANVHERDL
+827 RRRVVIGANVHERDL
-842 GSFVAELQAR
+842 GGFVAELQER
-852 TAKEIQLPQGYYF
+852 TAREIKLPSGYYF

-878 EKLSVIVPI
+878 ATLSVIVPI
-887 TFAAIFFLLFML
+887 TLAAIFFLLFML
-899 FNSVKLALLIFTAL
+899 FNSVKMAGLIYLVL
-913 PFAAVG
+913 PFASVG
-919 GVVGL
+919 GIVGL
-924 FLTGE
+924 FATGE

-943 GISILNGVVLVSFI
+943 GTSILNGVVLISFI
-957 KELREQGYSVADAVK
+957 RELRDQGLSIEESVKKACAQ
-972 TSCDARFRPV
+972 RFRPV
-982 LITAAATILGLAPF
+982 MMTAATTVLGLAPF
-996 LIATGLGS
+996 LAATGLGS
-1004 EVQRPLAIVVVCGLM
+1004 EVQKPLAIVVIFGLTTATMM
-1019 TGIVMTKVV
+1019 TMIVM
-1028 VPMMYR
+1028 PMLYR
-1034 WFDDMP
+1034 WFDDKP
-1040 DKSKEPIQTRNSIMK
+1040 NKNGLDQTQ
-1055 PVAIFFLI
+1055 AL
-1063 SSLFYAGISNAT
+1063 
-1075 NTPLQNATTMYSV
+1075 PLT
-1088 APPHQNL
+1088 
-1095 MPI
+1095 